1 MSKLEASHASE
12 SVASEKVSVSN
23 ARKDLARL
31 VNQLETE
38 PNKVIELDRRD
49 NPLALLL
56 SFDVYNPIIRA
67 FQTANLNTILANL
80 VANKWLG
87 TQNVPAHIHKPQLE
101 ELESMDTSQ
110 LLMLFEADPSSELDT
125 LKKKGKLNETLVARL
140 IKRSRVAK
148 VIADAE
154 KENLYE
160 TAEHLSGSKTL

>member
-1 MSKLEASHASE
+1 MSGLKASHATE

-125 LKKKGKLNETLVARL
+125 LKKKGELNETLVARL